1 MKPTNAMRFA
11 MSTIITM
18 PGTLVR
24 LALAFLL
31 SSFLPLAALLAQNR
45 IDVKESPSSSP
56 IPPQPSRVPRTPR
69 ASGNTQPILVK
80 VGEPVQ
86 LLVEG
91 AGMRIATT
99 AIPLTVGREGE
110 RIRVRTTLSGKI
122 LSGMVVAPQTVKV
135 DYR

>member
-1 MKPTNAMRFA
+1 MRFA
-11 MSTIITM
+11 MAMIITM
-18 PGTLVR
+18 PGAIVR
-24 LALAFLL
+24 LVLAFLL
-31 SSFLPLAALLAQNR
+31 LSVLPPAALLAQNR
-45 IDVKESPSSSP
+45 IDMKESPSSIP
-56 IPPQPSRVPRTPR
+56 KPPQSSRAPRTPR
-69 ASGNTQPILVK
+69 ASGNAQSILVK
-80 VGEPVQ
+80 AGEPVQ

-122 LSGMVVAPQTVKV
+122 LVGMVVAPQTVKV

>member
-11 MSTIITM
+11 ISTITTM
-18 PGTLVR
+18 PGALVR

-31 SSFLPLAALLAQNR
+31 LSFLSACASFAQNR
-45 IDVKESPSSSP
+45 IDVKESPSSIP
-56 IPPQPSRVPRTPR
+56 KPPQPSRAPRTPR
-69 ASGNTQPILVK
+69 ASENVQPILVK

-122 LSGMVVAPQTVKV
+122 LLGMVVAPQTVKV

>member
-11 MSTIITM
+11 MSMIITM
-18 PGTLVR
+18 PGALVR

-31 SSFLPLAALLAQNR
+31 LSFLPPAALLAQNR
-45 IDVKESPSSSP
+45 IDVKESPSSIP
-56 IPPQPSRVPRTPR
+56 IPLQPSRVPRTPR
-69 ASGNTQPILVK
+69 ARGNTQPILVK
-80 VGEPVQ
+80 AGEPVQ

-122 LSGMVVAPQTVKV
+122 LVGMVVAPQTVKV